1 MIRRPSSGG
10 GSNRYDDDDF
20 YDNRQ
25 LSSSWDGRERRGT
38 SRQSNDYDGDDRRNH
53 HVDTVVIEQQV
64 IEQQQ
69 KSEPSKPVQ
78 NWLQANIGI
87 LGLLVAICTPVG
99 TFVIDL
105 YDKVRD
111 LEYKQ
116 STIFEKL
123 AENKSLGEEIK
134 LMIKESEKN
143 KKEVEQ
149 QINSLEDT
157 IMQLYRKK

>member
-25 LSSSWDGRERRGT
+25 SSSWDGRERRGI

-53 HVDTVVIEQQV
+53 HVDTVVIEQQKPEV
-64 IEQQQ
+64 P
-69 KSEPSKPVQ
+69 KSATSWFQ
-78 NWLQANIGI
+78 TNSTI
-87 LGLLVAICTPVG
+87 LGIVMLIITSIG
-99 TFVIDL
+99 GFVFDL
-105 YDKVRD
+105 YNKVKD

-116 STIFEKL
+116 TTIFEKL
-123 AENKSLGEEIK
+123 TENKALGEEIK
-134 LMIKESEKN
+134 LMVKESDKN

>member
-1 MIRRPSSGG
+1 MIRRPSSGS
-10 GSNRYDDDDF
+10 GSSRYDDDDF
-20 YDNRQ
+20 YDNRH
-25 LSSSWDGRERRGT
+25 SMSSWDGHERRGIQ
-38 SRQSNDYDGDDRRNH
+38 RPLNDYDGDDRRH
-53 HVDTVVIEQQV
+53 QVDTVVIEK
-64 IEQQQ
+64 Q
-69 KSEPSKPVQ
+69 KPEPSKPVQ
-78 NWLQANIGI
+78 SWFQANSVLLGI
-87 LGLLVAICTPVG
+87 LLTLGGSGTKFLV
-99 TFVIDL
+99 DL

-123 AENKSLGEEIK
+123 AENKALGEEIK

-157 IMQLYRKK
+157 IMQMYRKK